1 MVKRQTVW
9 LSTMMVLSLMLI
21 GYYTMNNGEGTG
33 LNSGETTVSTGID
46 TPANNGQQTT
56 QTSGNGD
63 QKTDKTT
70 SGKAQGNK
78 GQAANSGK
86 NGSSGGA
93 PNATPTSGNAW
104 YSNLQDQ
111 IEQTLGEK
119 MDTELQIINSTS
131 ASSAQ
136 VETAQQKLTS
146 LQSLDGGIKSAQ
158 EQIIGEGYSN
168 CVIVPVSSPNSL
180 LDKATVYVQTK
191 SLSAADAVKVMN
203 IVSQQLNLPI
213 VQVQVV
219 AHP

>member
-21 GYYTMNNGEGTG
+21 GYYTMNNGDSTG
-33 LNSGETTVSTGID
+33 LNSGDTTVSTGIS
-46 TPANNGQQTT
+46 TPDGQQTT
-56 QTSGNGD
+56 QTGGNGN
-63 QKTDKTT
+63 QNTGKTT
-70 SGKAQGNK
+70 TGKAQGTN
-78 GQAANSGK
+78 GQTGNTGK
-86 NGSSGGA
+86 QGSPGSN
-93 PNATPTSGNAW
+93 PPATPTSGNAW
-104 YSNLQDQ
+104 YSSLQDQ

-119 MDTELQIINSTS
+119 IDTELQIINS
-131 ASSAQ
+131 SSSSNAQ
-136 VETAQQKLTS
+136 VEAAQQKLTS

-158 EQIIGEGYSN
+158 EQVIGEGYSN
-168 CVIVPVSSPNSL
+168 CVIVPISSPNSL